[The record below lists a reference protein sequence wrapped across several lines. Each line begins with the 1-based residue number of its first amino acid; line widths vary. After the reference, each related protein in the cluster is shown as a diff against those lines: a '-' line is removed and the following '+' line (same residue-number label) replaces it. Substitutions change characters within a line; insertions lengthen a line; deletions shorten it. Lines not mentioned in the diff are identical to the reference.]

1 MLWMLLIS
9 SIPFILLAGGIY
21 GDYKATGYFP
31 WQKEFDVKCFTS
43 KNLEEIC
50 KYFLTQSV
58 FSSIIRV

>member
-1 MLWMLLIS
+1 MEIIKPQVIFLGKKNLMLN
-9 SIPFILLAGGIY
+9 
-21 GDYKATGYFP
+21 
-31 WQKEFDVKCFTS
+31 VFTL

>member
-1 MLWMLLIS
+1 MEIIKPQVIFLGKKNLMLS
-9 SIPFILLAGGIY
+9 
-21 GDYKATGYFP
+21 
-31 WQKEFDVKCFTS
+31 VFTS

>member
-1 MLWMLLIS
+1 MGIGRPQVIFLGRKNLMLS
-9 SIPFILLAGGIY
+9 
-21 GDYKATGYFP
+21 
-31 WQKEFDVKCFTS
+31 VFTL

>member
-1 MLWMLLIS
+1 MENGNSSTGQNILIVSDAWEPQVIFLGKKNLMLN
-9 SIPFILLAGGIY
+9 
-21 GDYKATGYFP
+21 
-31 WQKEFDVKCFTS
+31 VFTS